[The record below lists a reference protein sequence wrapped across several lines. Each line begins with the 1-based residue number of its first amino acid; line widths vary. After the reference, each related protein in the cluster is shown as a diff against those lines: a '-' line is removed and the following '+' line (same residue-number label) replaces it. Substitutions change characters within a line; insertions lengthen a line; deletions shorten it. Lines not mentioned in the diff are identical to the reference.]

1 MEKKQRKVFTAFR
14 TAAQNSPRAR
24 MVAFLRIRLRSR
36 ANAYGNRSFFCSQG
50 YILTNTLY
58 DGSPLGASLLEKKW
72 GDGQWCRIAQRS
84 SESEQGL
91 ARWMA
96 FSSDEAELKAA
107 VENIEKIACKRA
119 AV

>member
-1 MEKKQRKVFTAFR
+1 VREWSHSYASDSDR
-14 TAAQNSPRAR
+14 AQTLTETEA
-24 MVAFLRIRLRSR
+24 
-36 ANAYGNRSFFCSQG
+36 FFCSRG

-72 GDGQWCRIAQRS
+72 GNGQWCRIAQRS

-96 FSSDEAELKAA
+96 FSSDEVELKAA
-107 VENIEKIACKRA
+107 VEKIEKIACKRA